1 MRWIKIGLLAL
12 VLGITSYFLSLNI
25 FTSLKVQ
32 GYSYLFRAKEP
43 YDLVVKHALIL
54 DGSGING
61 KFRGDIAIR
70 DGCIVGVG
78 YVNPK
83 DSPVLEAGGLTVLPF
98 LVPVEK
104 GEEVVEHLLLTSY
117 PRYPAEDIFLIDPP
131 YTGLSLRQA
140 SRVQGVTPEQ
150 MVKMLSAG
158 DNTRK
163 ALLLPL
169 SSLEKGAE
177 EEKDLVA
184 GLTGFRAQ
192 LLGKESEGV
201 IKTGYKANLYFFK
214 TYEYE
219 GDKLAEIL
227 KKGEFPY
234 PVYLV
239 REGKVVS
246 Q

>member
-54 DGSGING
+54 DGTGING

-98 LVPVEK
+98 PIPVVK
-104 GEEVVEHLLLTSY
+104 GEGVIEHLMVNSY

-131 YTGLSLRQA
+131 YAGLSLLQA
-140 SRVQGVTPEQ
+140 SRVQGVSPEQ
-150 MVKMLSAG
+150 MVKVLTAEH
-158 DNTRK
+158 NTRK
-163 ALLLPL
+163 VLLLPL
-169 SSLEKGAE
+169 SSLQKGS

-184 GLTGFRAQ
+184 SLTGARAQ
-192 LLGKESEGV
+192 LLGKENEGV

-214 TYEYE
+214 TYAYE
-219 GDKLAEIL
+219 GDKLAEVL
-227 KKGEFPY
+227 KKGVFPE

-239 REGKVVS
+239 REGKVVN